1 MPDYRVLDPVLTD
14 ALDSFAAKTSD
25 YSVLGPYV
33 AGLRRTSVSDGADV
47 SALVRV
53 MSSAWRWTAAMP
65 WEDRAATE
73 GLLEATN
80 ALDDPDHARPD
91 GIRLTLP

>member
-1 MPDYRVLDPVLTD
+1 MPDYRVLDSELTGSIC
-14 ALDSFAAKTSD
+14 SFAAKTSD

-33 AGLRRTSVSDGADV
+33 AGLRRTSVSGGADV

-53 MSSAWRWTAAMP
+53 MGFAWRWTAAMP

-80 ALDDPDHARPD
+80 ALVDPDHARPD